1 MNNVS
6 INKLTYLIY
15 SIILIGIL
23 FSASDKFTVDWAHIL
38 FLIQL
43 ALAIRIS
50 KDFETKWAFFLSPS
64 FLLVFYVNFNIFVG
78 AYALKENLL
87 IEFYQHRSTSFKLIQ
102 NINIPYLH
110 TAICSLVSMMVL
122 PSFKVPKIIAVNNS
136 KSSFKTVILCFA
148 LISIFAIIKIDLSI
162 IGGGGDFSTI
172 PKSITSII
180 LFYELAKRKHKYR
193 FIIYL
198 IVLLL
203 FMATNFESK
212 REAVF
217 MIIPIVLL
225 ENIFG
230 NLSTFNFTL
239 RKIIIS
245 IFSFLAIVYSLLI
258 MTILRGFGG
267 YDLSNPLNAFKYVDN
282 LVKDFN
288 ISKLLFTISE
298 APTTTYVSIK
308 AMSSVNNNLDLLTYG
323 STYLKLLFV
332 PIPRSFFGEKPE
344 SMTTIFTKME
354 DPGFYGI
361 GGSLPINIYAESF
374 WNFHFGGVF
383 VILAIVISL
392 NFMFSKVINLVLK
405 DKFSFFMAG
414 IVFAYTYIVGFYRG
428 FGFDLYSVNIIF
440 GFIFSLL
447 ISWLIN
453 VFLNISPTFKKL

>member
-6 INKLTYLIY
+6 INKLAYLVY
-15 SIILIGIL
+15 SVILIGIL

-87 IEFYQHRSTSFKLIQ
+87 IEFYQHRCTSYKSIQ
-102 NINIPYLH
+102 NINIPYIY
-110 TAICSLVSMMVL
+110 TAICSLVSMLVL
-122 PSFKVPKIIAVNNS
+122 PSFKVPKIVMVKNS
-136 KSSFKTVILCFA
+136 KPPFKTVILCFV
-148 LISIFAIIKIDLSI
+148 LISLFAIIKIDLSV

-180 LFYELAKRKHKYR
+180 LFYELAKRKYKYR
-193 FIIYL
+193 FLIYL
-198 IVLLL
+198 IVLCL

-225 ENIFG
+225 ENVFG

-239 RKIIIS
+239 KKIVVS
-245 IFSFLAIVYSLLI
+245 ILSFFALIYALLV

-267 YDLSNPLNAFKYVDN
+267 YDLSNPFNAVKYVDN
-282 LVKDFN
+282 LFSDFK
-288 ISKLLFTISE
+288 ISRLLLTISE

-332 PIPRSFFGEKPE
+332 PIPRSLFGEKPE

-354 DPGFYGI
+354 DPSFYGI
-361 GGSLPINIYAESF
+361 GGSLPINVYAESF
-374 WNFHFGGVF
+374 WNFHFGGVL
-383 VILAIVISL
+383 VILAIVVSL
-392 NFMFSKVINLVLK
+392 NFMFSKMINLVLN
-405 DKFSFFMAG
+405 DKFSFFIAG

-428 FGFDLYSVNIIF
+428 FGFDLYSVNIII